1 MIRRVIPVASLIGG
15 ARRQQWMSNS
25 MAMTVTQLS
34 RGTGL
39 IGRARLLM
47 KVETQPVGPILSVR
61 RAG

>member
-1 MIRRVIPVASLIGG
+1 
-15 ARRQQWMSNS
+15 MSNS

-34 RGTGL
+34 RGAGL
-39 IGRARLLM
+39 IGRARRLM